1 MSLVQGLANP
11 YLEALI
17 SGFLFGLVVCTASCL
32 PYIASYIAGINAG
45 FRKGVLVTF
54 IFNLGRITAYALIGT
69 AIGLFKLVVSDSL
82 LTSFQQYS
90 GPAFGIV
97 SIVIGV
103 NLLLKSRKSHSCNK
117 GTEQTV
123 SGKKIIGRIDAGAFA
138 LGFSRGLV
146 VCTPL
151 MALLAFS
158 IPFASPIDSIVLAI
172 LFGLGTSLSPILLF
186 GGATGWLLSKAPLF
200 RKWIAISGS
209 ALLTILGV
217 TTVLSAIII

>member
-1 MSLVQGLANP
+1 MSLVQGLTNP

-82 LTSFQQYS
+82 LASFQQYS
-90 GPAFGIV
+90 GPAFGVV
-97 SIVIGV
+97 SIIIGV
-103 NLLLKSRKSHSCNK
+103 HLLLKSRSSNSCDK
-117 GTEQTV
+117 KTEQTV
-123 SGKKIIGRIDAGAFA
+123 SRKKIIGRFDAGAFA

-158 IPFASPIDSIVLAI
+158 IPFASPIDSIVLAV

-209 ALLTILGV
+209 ALLIILGV